1 LIVLVC
7 VKGQK
12 MTIKKEPRD

>member
-7 VKGQK
+7 VKCQK
-12 MTIKKEPRD
+12 ATIKKERR